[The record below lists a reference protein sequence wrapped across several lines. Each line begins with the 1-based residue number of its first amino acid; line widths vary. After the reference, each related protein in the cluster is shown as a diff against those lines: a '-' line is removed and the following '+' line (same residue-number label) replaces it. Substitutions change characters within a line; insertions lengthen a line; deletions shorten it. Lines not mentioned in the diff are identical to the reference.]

1 MRTIPNY
8 PYYEFTAQ
16 IGAEKRNMQIWVIRL
31 FFMFASAVIC
41 YILSNNLSYAFI
53 AFAIACVLVAGEITL
68 HVSSTR
74 RVVASTVGLAFGVLV
89 ALCLL
94 QIFNQSESI
103 LNKSMPLKT
112 VVILG
117 IGYIGMVTGYYISES
132 LPFTKILNSHRY
144 IQTGAHY
151 TSSESNGFKILDT
164 SVIIDGRILEICET
178 QFIDGTLLIPRFVL
192 NELQHIA
199 DSTELLRRNKG
210 RRGFDILRSL
220 QNSPSIDVEIIEEDV
235 THLTEVDAKLVH
247 LARKYLAKIITNDL
261 NLNKVAELQ
270 GVTVLNINELANA
283 IRPIVV
289 AGEIIQVHLQ
299 KVGKEPNQG
308 VGYLD
313 DGTMVI
319 VEDGKSHIGQTLE
332 VVVTQMLRT
341 STGQM
346 IFARNADEST
356 YEKELR

>member
-1 MRTIPNY
+1 
-8 PYYEFTAQ
+8 
-16 IGAEKRNMQIWVIRL
+16 MQIWVIRII
-31 FFMFASAVIC
+31 FVIGSAVTC
-41 YILSNNLSYAFI
+41 YLITEHFGSGLAGLIIALILVIIEGL
-53 AFAIACVLVAGEITL
+53 L
-68 HVSSTR
+68 HVSKARKYVAT
-74 RVVASTVGLAFGVLV
+74 VVGFVFGLLISWGGLY
-89 ALCLL
+89 LL
-94 QIFNQSESI
+94 KQTDSI
-103 LNKSMPLKT
+103 LIENELTMSGIIQISL
-112 VVILG
+112 ILG
-117 IGYIGMVTGYYISES
+117 FGYIGMVSGYYISES
-132 LPFTKILNSHRY
+132 VPVVRLFNSYRY
-144 IQTGAHY
+144 TQMGTPYA
-151 TSSESNGFKILDT
+151 TNDSNGFKLLDT

-199 DSTELLRRNKG
+199 DSTDILRRNKG

-220 QNSPSIDVEIIEEDV
+220 QNSPSIAVEIIEEDV
-235 THLTEVDAKLVH
+235 PHVEEVDAKLVH
-247 LARKYLAKIITNDL
+247 LARKHYAKIITNDL

-319 VEDGKSHIGQTLE
+319 VEDGKSYIGQTID

-346 IFARNADEST
+346 IFARNADESSS
-356 YEKELR
+356 EKGFR

>member
-1 MRTIPNY
+1 
-8 PYYEFTAQ
+8 
-16 IGAEKRNMQIWVIRL
+16 MQIWVIRL
-31 FFMFASAVIC
+31 FFMFASAVIS
-41 YILSNNLSYAFI
+41 YILTTKIDYALI

-68 HVSSTR
+68 QVPSTR
-74 RVVASTVGLAFGVLV
+74 KIVASVVGLAFGVLI
-89 ALCLL
+89 ALGSL
-94 QIFNQSESI
+94 QLFNQTESI
-103 LNKSMPLKT
+103 LNNSTTLKT
-112 VVILG
+112 AVILG
-117 IGYIGMVTGYYISES
+117 IGYIGLVSGYYLSES
-132 LPFTKILNSHRY
+132 LPFTKLLNSYRY
-144 IQTGAHY
+144 SQTGVIY
-151 TSSESNGFKILDT
+151 TSNDPNSFKLLDT

-192 NELQHIA
+192 NELQNIA
-199 DSTELLRRNKG
+199 DSNELLRRNKG

-220 QNSPSIDVEIIEEDV
+220 QNSPSIGVEIIEEEI
-235 THLTEVDAKLVH
+235 THLKEVDAKIVH
-247 LARKYLAKIITNDL
+247 LARKYNARIITNDL

-270 GVTVLNINELANA
+270 GITVLNINELANA

-299 KVGKEPNQG
+299 KVGKEQNQG

-319 VEDGKSHIGQTLE
+319 VEDGKSHIGQTLD

-346 IFARNADEST
+346 IFARNADETFHESAM
-356 YEKELR
+356 

>member
-1 MRTIPNY
+1 MS
-8 PYYEFTAQ
+8 
-16 IGAEKRNMQIWVIRL
+16 IWVIRL
-31 FFMFASAVIC
+31 FFIFASAVAC
-41 YILSNNLSYAFI
+41 YLPDTNLVHGSI
-53 AFAIACVLVAGEITL
+53 GFAAACVLVAAEISL
-68 HVSSTR
+68 HISHTRRIVSSGI
-74 RVVASTVGLAFGVLV
+74 GLAIGLLISLAVLK
-89 ALCLL
+89 LFNLSEPTL
-94 QIFNQSESI
+94 NQSKELSDSI
-103 LNKSMPLKT
+103 LKI

-117 IGYIGMVTGYYISES
+117 FSYIGIVSGYYISES
-132 LPFTKILNSHRY
+132 TFVVRLFNSYRYTQVGAPFTTND
-144 IQTGAHY
+144 
-151 TSSESNGFKILDT
+151 SNGFKVLDT

-199 DSTELLRRNKG
+199 DSTDVLRRNKG

-220 QNSPSIDVEIIEEDV
+220 QNSPSIAVEIIEEDV
-235 THLTEVDAKLVH
+235 PHLDEVDAKIVH
-247 LARKYLAKIITNDL
+247 LARKHFAKIITNDL

-299 KVGKEPNQG
+299 KIGKEPNQG

-319 VEDGKSHIGQTLE
+319 VEDGKSYIGQTLD
-332 VVVTQMLRT
+332 VIVTQMLRT

-346 IFARNADEST
+346 IFARNVDEPLSG
-356 YEKELR
+356 KGIR

>member
-1 MRTIPNY
+1 MVQTINQTY
-8 PYYEFTAQ
+8 FIASTWR
-16 IGAEKRNMQIWVIRL
+16 GEKTMQIWGIRV
-31 FFMFASAVIC
+31 FFIFASAIVF
-41 YILSNNLSYAFI
+41 YFPNTNLTDAFI
-53 AFAIACVLVAGEITL
+53 GFAIACILVAGEISL
-68 HVSSTR
+68 HVPHTR
-74 RVVASTVGLAFGVLV
+74 RIVSSGVGLAFGL
-89 ALCLL
+89 LISQGLL
-94 QIFNQSESI
+94 QLLNQPDSI
-103 LNKSMPLKT
+103 VQNSTLKIAVT
-112 VVILG
+112 LG
-117 IGYIGMVTGYYISES
+117 FGYVGMVCGYHISES
-132 LPFTKILNSHRY
+132 LPVVRLLNSHRY
-144 IQTGAHY
+144 IQTGTPFA
-151 TSSESNGFKILDT
+151 TNDSNGFKILDT

-192 NELQHIA
+192 NELQNIA

-220 QNSPSIDVEIIEEDV
+220 QNSPSIAVEIIEEDV

-247 LARKYLAKIITNDL
+247 LARKYFAKIITNDL

-319 VEDGKSHIGQTLE
+319 VEDGKSYIGQTLD

-346 IFARNADEST
+346 IFARNADESPS
-356 YEKELR
+356 EKGFR

>member
-1 MRTIPNY
+1 MKRLSPLQTVERRT
-8 PYYEFTAQ
+8 
-16 IGAEKRNMQIWVIRL
+16 MQIWVIRI
-31 FFMFASAVIC
+31 FFIFASGIVC
-41 YILSNNLSYAFI
+41 YLPDSNITNGGVGFGI
-53 AFAIACVLVAGEITL
+53 AAALVVGEIFLHVTHTRRLVAS
-68 HVSSTR
+68 V
-74 RVVASTVGLAFGVLV
+74 VGLAFGLLISLLGLYLFNLSN
-89 ALCLL
+89 ASPDQDSFSMPGLL
-94 QIFNQSESI
+94 QNVI
-103 LNKSMPLKT
+103 
-112 VVILG
+112 ILG
-117 IGYIGMVTGYYISES
+117 FGYIGMVCGYYISES
-132 LPFTKILNSHRY
+132 VPIVRLFNSHRY
-144 IQTGAHY
+144 TQMGTPYA
-151 TSSESNGFKILDT
+151 TNESNGFKLLDT

-199 DSTELLRRNKG
+199 DSTDLLRRNKG

-220 QNSPSIDVEIIEEDV
+220 QNSPSIVVEIIEEDV
-235 THLTEVDAKLVH
+235 PHLEEVDAKLVN
-247 LARKYLAKIITNDL
+247 LARKHFAKIITNDL

-299 KVGKEPNQG
+299 KIGKEPNQG

-319 VEDGKSHIGQTLE
+319 VEDGKSYIGQTID

-346 IFARNADEST
+346 IFARNADESISG
-356 YEKELR
+356 KEFR

>member
-1 MRTIPNY
+1 
-8 PYYEFTAQ
+8 
-16 IGAEKRNMQIWVIRL
+16 MQIWVIRVSFSFLSAIGCYLITKDLIIGVVGL
-31 FFMFASAVIC
+31 FSAGVLVVGEILLHQSKTRRYVASVIGLTFGLL
-41 YILSNNLSYAFI
+41 ISWTVMSLLNNLSNIKIDQSNVWLFR
-53 AFAIACVLVAGEITL
+53 
-68 HVSSTR
+68 VSY
-74 RVVASTVGLAFGVLV
+74 
-89 ALCLL
+89 
-94 QIFNQSESI
+94 I
-103 LNKSMPLKT
+103 

-117 IGYIGMVTGYYISES
+117 FGYIGTVCGYYIAES
-132 LPFTKILNSHRY
+132 LPVVRLFSSYRY
-144 IQTGAHY
+144 TQMGTQFA
-151 TSSESNGFKILDT
+151 TNDSNGFKILDT

-220 QNSPSIDVEIIEEDV
+220 QNSPSIAVEIIEEDV
-235 THLTEVDAKLVH
+235 PHLDEVDAKLVH
-247 LARKYLAKIITNDL
+247 LARKHFAKIITNDL

-299 KVGKEPNQG
+299 KIGKEPNQG

-319 VEDGKSHIGQTLE
+319 VEDGKQYIGHTLD

-346 IFARNADEST
+346 IFARNVDDSSS
-356 YEKELR
+356 EKGY

>member
-1 MRTIPNY
+1 
-8 PYYEFTAQ
+8 
-16 IGAEKRNMQIWVIRL
+16 MQIWGIRL
-31 FFMFASAVIC
+31 FFIVASTVAC
-41 YILSNNLSYAFI
+41 FLPGTNLTNAFI
-53 AFAIACVLVAGEITL
+53 GLAAACILVAGEISL
-68 HVSSTR
+68 HVPHTCR
-74 RVVASTVGLAFGVLV
+74 IVASGVGLAFGLLISLGVLK
-89 ALCLL
+89 LL
-94 QIFNQSESI
+94 TQNDGLLYNI
-103 LNKSMPLKT
+103 LKIT
-112 VVILG
+112 IILG
-117 IGYIGMVTGYYISES
+117 CGYIGMVCGYYISES
-132 LPFTKILNSHRY
+132 LPVARYLNSYRY
-144 IQTGAHY
+144 TQMG
-151 TSSESNGFKILDT
+151 TSFATNDSNGFKILDT

-199 DSTELLRRNKG
+199 DSTDLLRKNKG

-220 QNSPSIDVEIIEEDV
+220 QNSPSIAVEIIEEDV

-247 LARKYLAKIITNDL
+247 LARKHFAKIITNDL

-289 AGEIIQVHLQ
+289 AGEIIQVHVQ

-319 VEDGKSHIGQTLE
+319 VEDGRSYIGQTVD

-346 IFARNADEST
+346 IFARNVDDSPP
-356 YEKELR
+356 EKGFR

>member
-1 MRTIPNY
+1 
-8 PYYEFTAQ
+8 
-16 IGAEKRNMQIWVIRL
+16 MQIWVIRL
-31 FFMFASAVIC
+31 FFMFASAVIS
-41 YILSNNLSYAFI
+41 YILTTDIAYALI

-68 HVSSTR
+68 QLPSTR
-74 RVVASTVGLAFGVLV
+74 RIVASAVGLAFGILI
-89 ALCLL
+89 ALGSL
-94 QIFNQSESI
+94 QLFNQAESI
-103 LNKSMPLKT
+103 INKSTTLKT
-112 VVILG
+112 AVILG
-117 IGYIGMVTGYYISES
+117 IGYIGLVSGYYLSES
-132 LPFTKILNSHRY
+132 LPITKLLNSYRY
-144 IQTGAHY
+144 NQTGATY
-151 TSSESNGFKILDT
+151 TSNDSNGFKLLDT
-164 SVIIDGRILEICET
+164 SVIIDGRILEICGT

-192 NELQHIA
+192 NELQNIA

-220 QNSPSIDVEIIEEDV
+220 QNSPAIAVEIIEEEA
-235 THLTEVDAKLVH
+235 THVKEVDAKIVH
-247 LARKYLAKIITNDL
+247 LARKYHAKIITNDL

-319 VEDGKSHIGQTLE
+319 VEDGKSHIGQTLD

-346 IFARNADEST
+346 IFARNADESFH
-356 YEKELR
+356 ESEL

>member
-1 MRTIPNY
+1 
-8 PYYEFTAQ
+8 
-16 IGAEKRNMQIWVIRL
+16 MQIWVIRL
-31 FFMFASAVIC
+31 FFMFASAVIS
-41 YILSNNLSYAFI
+41 YIQTNNNIAYALI
-53 AFAIACVLVAGEITL
+53 AFAIACVLVAAEITL
-68 HVSSTR
+68 HLPSTR
-74 RVVASTVGLAFGVLV
+74 RVVASAVGLAFGVLL
-89 ALCLL
+89 ALGLL
-94 QIFNQSESI
+94 QLFDRSESI
-103 LNKSMPLKT
+103 LNDSMPLKT
-112 VVILG
+112 AVILG
-117 IGYIGMVTGYYISES
+117 FGYMGLVSGYYLSDS
-132 LPFTKILNSHRY
+132 LHFTKLLNSYRY
-144 IQTGAHY
+144 SQIGATY
-151 TSSESNGFKILDT
+151 TSNDSNGFKLLDT

-192 NELQHIA
+192 NELQNIV
-199 DSTELLRRNKG
+199 DSTDLLRRNKG

-220 QNSPSIDVEIIEEDV
+220 QNSPSIGVEIIEEEV
-235 THLTEVDAKLVH
+235 THLKEVDAKIVH
-247 LARKYLAKIITNDL
+247 LARKYHAKIITNDL

-299 KVGKEPNQG
+299 KVGKEQNQG

-319 VEDGKSHIGQTLE
+319 VEDGKSHIGQTLD

-346 IFARNADEST
+346 IFARNADETIHESA
-356 YEKELR
+356 K

>member
-1 MRTIPNY
+1 
-8 PYYEFTAQ
+8 
-16 IGAEKRNMQIWVIRL
+16 MQIWVIRL

-41 YILSNNLSYAFI
+41 YILSTNLAYAFI
-53 AFAIACVLVAGEITL
+53 AFAIACVLVAGEIML
-68 HVSSTR
+68 HVQSTR
-74 RVVASTVGLAFGVLV
+74 KVVASAVGLAFGVLI
-89 ALCLL
+89 ALGLL
-94 QIFNQSESI
+94 QLFDQSDSI
-103 LNKSMPLKT
+103 LNQSMTSKI

-117 IGYIGMVTGYYISES
+117 IGYIGMVSGYYLSES
-132 LPFTKILNSHRY
+132 LPFTKLMNSYRY
-144 IQTGAHY
+144 FQTGAPY
-151 TSSESNGFKILDT
+151 TSNDSNGFKILDT

-220 QNSPSIDVEIIEEDV
+220 QNSPSIAVEILEEDV

-247 LARKYLAKIITNDL
+247 LARKYYAKIITNDL

-270 GVTVLNINELANA
+270 GVIVLNINELANA

-319 VEDGKSHIGQTLE
+319 VEDGKPHIGQTLD

-346 IFARNADEST
+346 IFARNLDEST

>member
-1 MRTIPNY
+1 MHI
-8 PYYEFTAQ
+8 
-16 IGAEKRNMQIWVIRL
+16 KVIRSSFIL
-31 FFMFASAVIC
+31 FSAFGC
-41 YILSNNLSYAFI
+41 YLLTKDIIIGIVGLGAAF
-53 AFAIACVLVAGEITL
+53 VLVVGEILL
-68 HVSSTR
+68 HQSKAR
-74 RVVASTVGLAFGVLV
+74 RYVASVFGLIFGLLISWAGWHLLNPSDLPPTQDVGWLFK
-89 ALCLL
+89 
-94 QIFNQSESI
+94 I
-103 LNKSMPLKT
+103 LNI
-112 VVILG
+112 VVVLG
-117 IGYIGMVTGYYISES
+117 FGYIGMVCGYYISES
-132 LPFTKILNSHRY
+132 LPVVRLFSSYRY
-144 IQTGAHY
+144 TQMGTQFA
-151 TSSESNGFKILDT
+151 TDDSNGFKLLDT

-220 QNSPSIDVEIIEEDV
+220 QNSPSIAVEIIEEDV
-235 THLTEVDAKLVH
+235 PHLDEVDAKLVH
-247 LARKYLAKIITNDL
+247 LARKHFAKIITNDL

-270 GVTVLNINELANA
+270 GITVLNINELANA

-299 KVGKEPNQG
+299 KIGKEPNQG

-319 VEDGKSHIGQTLE
+319 VEDGKQYIGHTLD

-346 IFARNADEST
+346 IFARNVDDASSVKG
-356 YEKELR
+356 Y

>member
-1 MRTIPNY
+1 
-8 PYYEFTAQ
+8 
-16 IGAEKRNMQIWVIRL
+16 MQIWVIRTL
-31 FFMFASAVIC
+31 FILLSAIGC
-41 YILSNNLSYAFI
+41 YLLTKDLNSLWIGL
-53 AFAIACVLVAGEITL
+53 VVAGILVGGEVLL
-68 HVSSTR
+68 HKSKVR
-74 RVVASTVGLAFGVLV
+74 RYVASIFGLIFGLIISWAGWNFLNPSDLTFTQDGEWLFKMLNIVVVLG
-89 ALCLL
+89 
-94 QIFNQSESI
+94 F
-103 LNKSMPLKT
+103 
-112 VVILG
+112 
-117 IGYIGMVTGYYISES
+117 GYIGMVCGYYISES
-132 LPFTKILNSHRY
+132 LPVVRLFNSYRY
-144 IQTGAHY
+144 TQMGMPFATND
-151 TSSESNGFKILDT
+151 SNGFKILDT

-220 QNSPSIDVEIIEEDV
+220 QNSPSIAVEIIEEDV
-235 THLTEVDAKLVH
+235 PHLDEVDAKLVH
-247 LARKYLAKIITNDL
+247 LARKHFAKIITNDL

-299 KVGKEPNQG
+299 KIGKEPNQG

-319 VEDGKSHIGQTLE
+319 VEDGKQYIGHTLD

-346 IFARNADEST
+346 IFGRNVDESSS
-356 YEKELR
+356 EKGY

>member
-1 MRTIPNY
+1 
-8 PYYEFTAQ
+8 
-16 IGAEKRNMQIWVIRL
+16 MQIWVIRFTFL
-31 FFMFASAVIC
+31 ISSAVIC
-41 YILSNNLSYAFI
+41 YL
-53 AFAIACVLVAGEITL
+53 ITN
-68 HVSSTR
+68 HFGSS
-74 RVVASTVGLAFGVLV
+74 LV
-89 ALCLL
+89 ALIIAIILVIIEGLL
-94 QIFNQSESI
+94 HVAKARKYVASVVGAVFGLLISWGGLYLLKQTDSI
-103 LNKSMPLKT
+103 LVLNELTLSGYIQISL
-112 VVILG
+112 ILG
-117 IGYIGMVTGYYISES
+117 FGYIGMVSGYNVSES
-132 LPFTKILNSHRY
+132 VPVVRLFNSYRY
-144 IQTGAHY
+144 THSGTPYA
-151 TSSESNGFKILDT
+151 SNDSNGFKLLDT

-199 DSTELLRRNKG
+199 DSTDILRRNKG

-220 QNSPSIDVEIIEEDV
+220 QNSPSIAVEIIEEDV
-235 THLTEVDAKLVH
+235 PHVEEVDAKLVH
-247 LARKYLAKIITNDL
+247 LARKRSAKIITNDL

-270 GVTVLNINELANA
+270 GVIVLNINELANA

-319 VEDGKSHIGQTLE
+319 VEDGKSYIGQTID

-346 IFARNADEST
+346 IFARNAEEST
-356 YEKELR
+356 SEKGLR

>member
-1 MRTIPNY
+1 
-8 PYYEFTAQ
+8 
-16 IGAEKRNMQIWVIRL
+16 MQIWVIRSL
-31 FFMFASAVIC
+31 FVFLSVVGC
-41 YILSNNLSYAFI
+41 YLLTKDLNSLWIGFFITCILVVVERL
-53 AFAIACVLVAGEITL
+53 L
-68 HVSSTR
+68 HESKAR
-74 RVVASTVGLAFGVLV
+74 RYVASFVGLAFGLLISWTGCHLLNPSDSVLNLDAV
-89 ALCLL
+89 SLSGIL
-94 QIFNQSESI
+94 QIS
-103 LNKSMPLKT
+103 
-112 VVILG
+112 VILG
-117 IGYIGMVTGYYISES
+117 FGYIGMVGGYYISES
-132 LPFTKILNSHRY
+132 LPVVRLFNSYRY
-144 IQTGAHY
+144 TQMGAPFA
-151 TSSESNGFKILDT
+151 TNDSNGFKILDT

-220 QNSPSIDVEIIEEDV
+220 QNSPSIAVEIIEEDV
-235 THLTEVDAKLVH
+235 PHLDEVDAKLVH
-247 LARKYLAKIITNDL
+247 LARKHFAKIITNDL

-299 KVGKEPNQG
+299 KIGKEPNQG

-319 VEDGKSHIGQTLE
+319 VEDGKQYIGHTLD

-346 IFARNADEST
+346 IFGRNVDESSS
-356 YEKELR
+356 EKGY

>member
-1 MRTIPNY
+1 MQVKIIRISFIITSGVLCYLPDKN
-8 PYYEFTAQ
+8 FLHAG
-16 IGAEKRNMQIWVIRL
+16 IGFGV
-31 FFMFASAVIC
+31 AVI
-41 YILSNNLSYAFI
+41 
-53 AFAIACVLVAGEITL
+53 LVVCEYYLRIPT
-68 HVSSTR
+68 TR
-74 RVVASTVGLAFGVLV
+74 RFVASIVGLAFG
-89 ALCLL
+89 LL
-94 QIFNQSESI
+94 ISQGLILLLNQPDTIFNQYAI
-103 LNKSMPLKT
+103 LRN
-112 VVILG
+112 ILMIG
-117 IGYIGMVTGYYISES
+117 CGYIGLICGYYLSES
-132 LPFTKILNSHRY
+132 LPIVRLFNSYRY
-144 IQTGAHY
+144 SQMGTPFA
-151 TSSESNGFKILDT
+151 TNDSNGFKILDT

-178 QFIDGTLLIPRFVL
+178 QFVDGTLLIPRFVL

-199 DSTELLRRNKG
+199 DSTDLLRKNKG

-220 QNSPSIDVEIIEEDV
+220 QNSPSIAVEIIEEDV
-235 THLTEVDAKLVH
+235 PHLDEVDAKLVH
-247 LARKYLAKIITNDL
+247 LAKKHYAKIITNDL

-299 KVGKEPNQG
+299 KIGKEPNQG

-319 VEDGKSHIGQTLE
+319 VEDGKSFIGHTLD

-346 IFARNADEST
+346 IFARNVDEPTS
-356 YEKELR
+356 EKGYR

>member
-1 MRTIPNY
+1 
-8 PYYEFTAQ
+8 
-16 IGAEKRNMQIWVIRL
+16 MQIWGIRL
-31 FFMFASAVIC
+31 FFIFASTIAC
-41 YILSNNLSYAFI
+41 YFQSTNLTEAFI
-53 AFAIACVLVAGEITL
+53 GFAVACILVAGEISL
-68 HVSSTR
+68 HLPYTR
-74 RVVASTVGLAFGVLV
+74 KIVASVLGLALGLLISQGVLQ
-89 ALCLL
+89 LFD
-94 QIFNQSESI
+94 QIPILSI
-103 LNKSMPLKT
+103 I
-112 VVILG
+112 VILG
-117 IGYIGMVTGYYISES
+117 CGYIGLVCGYYISES
-132 LPFTKILNSHRY
+132 LPVVRLLNSYRY
-144 IQTGAHY
+144 TQIGTPIA
-151 TSSESNGFKILDT
+151 TTDSNGFKLLDT

-199 DSTELLRRNKG
+199 DSTDLLRKNKG

-220 QNSPSIDVEIIEEDV
+220 QNSPSIAVEIVEEDV

-247 LARKYLAKIITNDL
+247 LARKYSAKIITNDL

-299 KVGKEPNQG
+299 KIGKEPNQG

-319 VEDGKSHIGQTLE
+319 VEDGKHYIGQTLD
-332 VVVTQMLRT
+332 VIVTQMLRT

-346 IFARNADEST
+346 IFARNVDEAS
-356 YEKELR
+356 EKGLR

>member
-1 MRTIPNY
+1 
-8 PYYEFTAQ
+8 
-16 IGAEKRNMQIWVIRL
+16 MQIWVIRII
-31 FFMFASAVIC
+31 FVVGSTVTC
-41 YILSNNLSYAFI
+41 YLITKHLGSGFVGFIIAFI
-53 AFAIACVLVAGEITL
+53 LVIIEGLL
-68 HVSSTR
+68 HVSKTR
-74 RVVASTVGLAFGVLV
+74 KYVASVVGFVFGLLISWGGLYLLKQTDAILV
-89 ALCLL
+89 QNELTMSGLI
-94 QIFNQSESI
+94 QISI
-103 LNKSMPLKT
+103 
-112 VVILG
+112 ILG
-117 IGYIGMVTGYYISES
+117 FGYIGMVSGYYISES
-132 LPFTKILNSHRY
+132 VPVVRLFNSYRY
-144 IQTGAHY
+144 TQMGTPY
-151 TSSESNGFKILDT
+151 STNDSNGFKLLDT

-199 DSTELLRRNKG
+199 DSTDILRRNKG

-220 QNSPSIDVEIIEEDV
+220 QNSPSIAVEIIEEDV
-235 THLTEVDAKLVH
+235 PHVEEVDAKLVH
-247 LARKYLAKIITNDL
+247 LARKHYAKIITNDL

-299 KVGKEPNQG
+299 KIGKEPNQG

-319 VEDGKSHIGQTLE
+319 VEDGKSYIGQTIDI
-332 VVVTQMLRT
+332 VVTQMLRT

-346 IFARNADEST
+346 IFARNADEASS
-356 YEKELR
+356 EKGFR

>member
-1 MRTIPNY
+1 
-8 PYYEFTAQ
+8 
-16 IGAEKRNMQIWVIRL
+16 MQIWVIRIS
-31 FFMFASAVIC
+31 FMFASAVIC
-41 YILSNNLSYAFI
+41 YILSSNLAYAFI
-53 AFAIACVLVAGEITL
+53 TFAIACVLVAGEITL
-68 HVSSTR
+68 NVPSTR
-74 RVVASTVGLAFGVLV
+74 RAVASCVGLAFGVLI

-94 QIFNQSESI
+94 QIFDQSNAVLNQSKLFKI
-103 LNKSMPLKT
+103 A
-112 VVILG
+112 VILG
-117 IGYIGMVTGYYISES
+117 IGYIGTVSGYYLAES
-132 LPFTKILNSHRY
+132 LPFTKLMNSYRY
-144 IQTGAHY
+144 NQSGSTY
-151 TSSESNGFKILDT
+151 TSNDSNGFKVLDT

-178 QFIDGTLLIPRFVL
+178 QFIDGILLIPRFVL

-220 QNSPSIDVEIIEEDV
+220 QNSPSIAVEIIEEDV

-247 LARKYLAKIITNDL
+247 LARKYHAKIITNDL

-270 GVTVLNINELANA
+270 GVIVLNINELANA

-319 VEDGKSHIGQTLE
+319 VEDGKSHIGQTLD
-332 VVVTQMLRT
+332 VIVTQMLRT

-346 IFARNADEST
+346 IFARNLDEST
-356 YEKELR
+356 HEKELR

>member
-1 MRTIPNY
+1 
-8 PYYEFTAQ
+8 
-16 IGAEKRNMQIWVIRL
+16 MQIWGIRL
-31 FFMFASAVIC
+31 FFILASAVAC
-41 YILSNNLSYAFI
+41 YFPDTNLANAFI
-53 AFAIACVLVAGEITL
+53 GFAVACILVAGEISL
-68 HVSSTR
+68 HLPHTR
-74 RVVASTVGLAFGVLV
+74 RIVASGVGLAFGLLVSQGVLQF
-89 ALCLL
+89 LN
-94 QIFNQSESI
+94 QSNSIFNQYIALSI
-103 LNKSMPLKT
+103 

-117 IGYIGMVTGYYISES
+117 CGYIGMVCGYYISES
-132 LPFTKILNSHRY
+132 LPVVKLLNSYHY
-144 IQTGAHY
+144 TQTGSPFA
-151 TSSESNGFKILDT
+151 TNDSNGFKILDT

-199 DSTELLRRNKG
+199 DSTDLLRRNKG

-220 QNSPSIDVEIIEEDV
+220 QNSPSIAVEIIEEDV

-247 LARKYLAKIITNDL
+247 LARKYFAKIITNDL

-270 GVTVLNINELANA
+270 GVRVLNINELANA

-319 VEDGKSHIGQTLE
+319 VEDGKSHIGQTLD

-346 IFARNADEST
+346 IFARNADESLP
-356 YEKELR
+356 EKGFR

>member
-1 MRTIPNY
+1 
-8 PYYEFTAQ
+8 
-16 IGAEKRNMQIWVIRL
+16 MQIWGIRL
-31 FFMFASAVIC
+31 FFIFASAIAC
-41 YILSNNLSYAFI
+41 YLSSGNNLTNAFI
-53 AFAIACVLVAGEITL
+53 GFAIACILVAGEISL
-68 HVSSTR
+68 HVPHIR
-74 RVVASTVGLAFGVLV
+74 RIVASGIGLAFGLIISFGIFHF
-89 ALCLL
+89 LS
-94 QIFNQSESI
+94 QSNSFFNQGTNLLPDLISFVI
-103 LNKSMPLKT
+103 
-112 VVILG
+112 ILG
-117 IGYIGMVTGYYISES
+117 GGYIGIVCGYYISES
-132 LPFTKILNSHRY
+132 LPVLKLLNSHRY
-144 IQTGAHY
+144 NQTV
-151 TSSESNGFKILDT
+151 TSFTTNESNGFKILDT

-220 QNSPSIDVEIIEEDV
+220 QNSPVIAVEIIEEDV

-247 LARKYLAKIITNDL
+247 LARKYTAKIITNDL

-289 AGEIIQVHLQ
+289 AGEIIQVNLQ

-319 VEDGKSHIGQTLE
+319 VEDGKSSIGQTLD

-346 IFARNADEST
+346 IFARNADESPT
-356 YEKELR
+356 DKGLR

>member
-1 MRTIPNY
+1 
-8 PYYEFTAQ
+8 
-16 IGAEKRNMQIWVIRL
+16 MQIWIIR
-31 FFMFASAVIC
+31 FF
-41 YILSNNLSYAFI
+41 FI
-53 AFAIACVLVAGEITL
+53 F
-68 HVSSTR
+68 
-74 RVVASTVGLAFGVLV
+74 ASTVTCYLLGTNLVHGFIGFAAACILVAAEISLHVPNTRRIVSSVIGLAFG
-89 ALCLL
+89 LL
-94 QIFNQSESI
+94 ISICVIQLFNLSDSTSDQSNDLLPII
-103 LNKSMPLKT
+103 LKI

-117 IGYIGMVTGYYISES
+117 FGYIGMVSGYYISES
-132 LPFTKILNSHRY
+132 LPVVRLFNSYRY
-144 IQTGAHY
+144 TQMGTPFA
-151 TSSESNGFKILDT
+151 TNDSNGFKVLDT

-192 NELQHIA
+192 NELQHIS

-220 QNSPSIDVEIIEEDV
+220 QNSPSIAVEIIEEDV
-235 THLTEVDAKLVH
+235 PHLDEVDAKLVH
-247 LARKYLAKIITNDL
+247 LARKHFAKIITNDL

-299 KVGKEPNQG
+299 KIGKEPNQG

-319 VEDGKSHIGQTLE
+319 VEDGKPYIGHTLD

-346 IFARNADEST
+346 IFARNVNESPS
-356 YEKELR
+356 EKSFR